1 MCGGELKEKE
11 IGKGKELE
19 KRRYFS
25 NSKNENIGNTD
36 SRDWVVD
43 AEFFR
48 ENTGYVPKS
57 SISERPEINIKNP

>member
-36 SRDWVVD
+36 S
-43 AEFFR
+43 
-48 ENTGYVPKS
+48 
-57 SISERPEINIKNP
+57 